1 MDWRLFAI
9 GLGMLIPGIVISV
22 IVNQNVFGI
31 GSSYMTSIPSL
42 GYENKFLSF
51 PELGR
56 IGAIIGAIGTLLA
69 LVSFGLGR
77 KKKRPEGG
85 STTTY
90 RPDESS

>member
-9 GLGMLIPGIVISV
+9 GLGMLVPGIVIAIV
-22 IVNQNVFGI
+22 VNQNVFGA
-31 GSSYMTSIPSL
+31 GGSYMTNIPSP

-56 IGAIIGAIGTLLA
+56 IGAIIGAIGTLLT

-77 KKKRPEGG
+77 KKRRPEGEDA
-85 STTTY
+85 TTY
-90 RPDESS
+90 RPPESG

>member
-1 MDWRLFAI
+1 MDWRLFAV
-9 GLGMLIPGIVISV
+9 GLGMLIPGIVISI
-22 IVNQNVFGI
+22 IVNQNVFGT
-31 GSSYMTSIPSL
+31 GPYSTTIPSL

-77 KKKRPEGG
+77 RKKRPEGEG
-85 STTTY
+85 TTTY
-90 RPDESS
+90 RPDESG